1 MVRQGKIEKEILVVG
16 AVALGVYLLYK
27 WNKNRQE
34 KD

>member
-16 AVALGVYLLYK
+16 AAVLGVYLLYK
-27 WNKNRQE
+27 WNKNRKE